1 VSIEIKVVGVVG
13 CGTMG
18 SGICEV
24 CARAGFDVVFMEQTD
39 ELVAAGHDR
48 IRRSVERAV
57 GRGKMSEQEGAGV
70 LDRITSTTT
79 IAGLADCDLVFEAV
93 PEKLELKKKV
103 FAELDAVV
111 KEDAIFATN
120 TSSLP
125 VIDMAVATRR
135 PSRVVGFHF
144 FNPAQVMKLVELVH
158 TVATE
163 EPVLAGA
170 RAFAER
176 LGKVPV
182 PCRDRAG
189 FIANLLLF
197 PYLNS
202 SVRMF
207 EAGYASRE
215 DIDAA
220 MQFGCGHPMGPLALL
235 DLIGLDS
242 GYEICEAL
250 YRQWRESS
258 DAPAPLLKQY
268 VVAGYLGRKTGRGF
282 YRYEAPESSKV
293 VDAAPDSDDDD
304 AAGGVATVG
313 IVGTGLM
320 ASGIAEVAAKGGH
333 DVVLRGRSEAS
344 IKRAKAAVKKSVDR
358 AVDKGKMAE
367 DDAAAALDRVTTTL
381 EFSDLAECDIVIE
394 GVAEDLDVKLGVF
407 RELDAAVKP
416 DAVLATTT
424 SSLSVID
431 LAGATGRPDRVLGL
445 HFFNPYGCDRARRRA
460 ARRGV
465 GARPREAPGEVPRPR
480 RVHRQL
486 LALSVPQRRRPHA
499 RGGLQHAGRHRFRD
513 EARLRPSDGAVRAHG
528 HRRARRHAC
537 DPRLAPRGVPGAEIR
552 AGAAARAHGARRLPR
567 PQDRP
572 GLLHVHLTRRAGL
585 SVPVLSLSESQGTQS
600 APLAVALALAVDF

>member
-1 VSIEIKVVGVVG
+1 VSIEIRTVGVIG

-24 CARAGFDVVFMEQTD
+24 CARAGFDVVFMEPTD

-57 GRGKMSEQEGAGV
+57 ARAKMEPEAAEE
-70 LDRITSTTT
+70 LLERISSTTT
-79 IAGLADCDLVFEAV
+79 LDGLAGCDLVFEAV
-93 PEKLELKKKV
+93 PEQLGLKKDV
-103 FAELDAVV
+103 FAALDEVA
-111 KEDAIFATN
+111 KEEAIFATN

-125 VIDMAVATRR
+125 VIDMAVATKR

-163 EPVLAGA
+163 EQVIESA
-170 RAFAER
+170 RRFAEG

-202 SVRMF
+202 AVRMF
-207 EAGYASRE
+207 EAGYATRE

-220 MQFGCGHPMGPLALL
+220 MTLGCGHPMGPLALL

-250 YRQWRESS
+250 YRQWRDSQA
-258 DAPAPLLKQY
+258 APAPLLKQY
-268 VVAGYLGRKTGRGF
+268 VTAGYLGRKSGRGF
-282 YRYEAPESSKV
+282 YRYEKPESSKI
-293 VDAAPDSDDDD
+293 VDAA
-304 AAGGVATVG
+304 AGAELHDGAPVGTVG

-320 ASGIAEVAAKGGH
+320 AAGIAEVVAKAGH

-344 IKRAKAAVKKSVDR
+344 IKKAKGATAKSLVR
-358 AVDKGKMAE
+358 AVDKGK
-367 DDAAAALDRVTTTL
+367 LDRAEAEAILDRITTTL
-381 EFSDLAECDIVIE
+381 EFSDLAECDLVVE
-394 GVAEDLDVKLGVF
+394 AVAESLDVKAAVF
-407 RELDAAVKP
+407 QELDAAVKP

-431 LAGATGRPDRVLGL
+431 LAGATTRPDKVLGL
-445 HFFNPYGCDRARRRA
+445 HFFNPAPIMKLVEVVRTVATSDEVEERASGWIRSLGKHPVRCRDRA
-460 ARRGV
+460 GFIV
-465 GARPREAPGEVPRPR
+465 NF
-480 RVHRQL
+480 L
-486 LALSVPQRRRPHA
+486 LFPYLN
-499 RGGLQHAGRHRFRD
+499 D
-513 EARLRPSDGAVRAHG
+513 AVRMHEEGYGKPEDIDAAMKLGCAHPMG
-528 HRRARRHAC
+528 PFELLDIVGLDVTYAILNSLHEEFRERRY
-537 DPRLAPRGVPGAEIR
+537 APAPLLEHMVR
-552 AGAAARAHGARRLPR
+552 AGYLGRKSGRGFYTYA
-567 PQDRP
+567 
-572 GLLHVHLTRRAGL
+572 
-585 SVPVLSLSESQGTQS
+585 
-600 APLAVALALAVDF
+600 